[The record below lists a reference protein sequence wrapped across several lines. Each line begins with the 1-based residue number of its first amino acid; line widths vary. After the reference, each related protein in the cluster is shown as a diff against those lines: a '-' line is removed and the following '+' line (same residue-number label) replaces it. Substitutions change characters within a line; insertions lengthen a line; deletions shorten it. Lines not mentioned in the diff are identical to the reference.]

1 MRCEIQECVNHQPCR
16 IIIKNTLV
24 VEITMSSVKTQAVIF
39 WDKFRVNQHDKV
51 LCKQQSLGLRLKK
64 IFPNADTTEEHSAL
78 HYRTDFTV
86 KNTY

>member
-1 MRCEIQECVNHQPCR
+1 MRCEIQECVNYQPCR

-39 WDKFRVNQHDKV
+39 WDKFGVNQHDNV